1 MTQQSDEKKA
11 SESQQSES
19 QQSESQQSESQQSES
34 QEQDIL
40 SAPLDRR
47 AFLSGFGL
55 GAGITA
61 ASFILFGAIKNKPPG
76 TNPDIPESLLEEPP
90 VEIFRPPNDIANGTE
105 ENPAQLIVS
114 RQKIEISGANP
125 PRTELTRCFNSQVP
139 GPTFRLQAGERVNIK
154 LVNALPENTTGTTDG
169 TCPGTMDR
177 PRCFNTTNLHFH
189 GFHVSPMSIADDGT
203 VVSGGKNHQDT
214 DPDDDE
220 KVNVVISSDDVLY
233 ELEPSTTGGSTEH
246 PYCVYLPTDHAPGTH
261 WYHPHMHGSTAI
273 QVVDGMA
280 GALVIED
287 PREDK
292 IDVDQDLLWIIQEI
306 IGNDD
311 ENVYKCV
318 NTSQEFT
325 VNGQSQPT
333 LTIKP
338 QELCRFRFINATATP
353 RGFMTLQFQKCNSA
367 ECDINDVSDDSPWE
381 DVVSNV
387 DFTSG
392 VFRIAVDGI
401 SHYGEAPTPMS
412 SMQLSPANRAD
423 FLVKLEAGTYR
434 VYKDAFPGV
443 GATNRSK
450 QALACINVTGTPVS
464 SPKDIPATIPG
475 DFPDYLKPF
484 DTPDPDPAK
493 TISFDVEGSGC
504 GGQIGSGKVIP
515 NQFEVDNKVYNPEP
529 PNETVQNVDIN
540 TEEVWELTNTTGAAH
555 PFHIH
560 VNPFKVIEI
569 NGEAVPK
576 KDQIWWDTFYIPP
589 QSNGK
594 DGSIKIR
601 HRFDNYAGKFVF
613 HCHVLIHEDLGMMQN
628 VNVKGTGLAP
638 CQPSG
643 GETFTWNPKPL
654 SENA

>member
-11 SESQQSES
+11 SEN
-19 QQSESQQSESQQSES
+19 

-40 SAPLDRR
+40 SSPLGRR

-61 ASFILFGAIKNKPPG
+61 ASFIVFGATQNKTTLTGISPVSSLGETPVNG
-76 TNPDIPESLLEEPP
+76 FPQPET
-90 VEIFRPPNDIANGTE
+90 IANGTPQS
-105 ENPAQLIVS
+105 PAQLRVAQENIN
-114 RQKIEISGANP
+114 ILGTN
-125 PRTELTRCFNSQVP
+125 PRTELTRCFNGDVP

-154 LVNALPENTTGTTDG
+154 LVNALPKNTTGTTDG

-189 GFHVSPMSIADDGT
+189 GFHVSPMSIAPGGT
-203 VVSGGKNHQDT
+203 IVSGGKN
-214 DPDDDE
+214 DE
-220 KVNVVISSDDVLY
+220 VEKSSDDVLY

-261 WYHPHMHGSTAI
+261 WYHPHLHGSTAI

-287 PREDK
+287 PPEDK

-306 IGNDD
+306 IGNSD
-311 ENVYKCV
+311 EDVYTCGG
-318 NTSQEFT
+318 TSREFT

-353 RGFMTLQFQKCNSA
+353 RGFMTLKIQKCNSA

-392 VFRIAVDGI
+392 VFQIAVDGI
-401 SHYGEAPTPMS
+401 SHYQQPPTPMS
-412 SMQLSPANRAD
+412 SMLLSPANRAD
-423 FLVKLEAGTYR
+423 FLVKLEEGKYR
-434 VYKDAFPGV
+434 VFKDTFPGV
-443 GATNRSK
+443 GATT
-450 QALACINVTGTPVS
+450 QQTLASINVTGTPVS
-464 SPKDIPATIPG
+464 SPKDIPPTIPG

-484 DTPDPDPAK
+484 DTPNPEPAK
-493 TISFDVEGSGC
+493 TISFDRAGPSCFNKPPET
-504 GGQIGSGKVIP
+504 VIP
-515 NQFEVDNKVYNPEP
+515 RKFEVDNKVYDPEP

-540 TEEVWELTNTTGAAH
+540 TDEVWELTNTTGAAH

-560 VNPFKVIEI
+560 VNPFKVIEC
-569 NGEAVPK
+569 NGCTDEVDPT
-576 KDQIWWDTFYIPP
+576 IWWDTFYIPP
-589 QSNGK
+589 KNGQTN
-594 DGSIKIR
+594 GSIKIR
-601 HRFDNYAGKFVF
+601 HRFNNYPGKFVF

-643 GETFTWNPKPL
+643 GETFTWNPESP
-654 SENA
+654 SANA